1 MFLYD
6 ARLEPSH
13 SSVKRGILAATNLGS
28 ACAVVANITA
38 QIESEFLP
46 PWLSCPQK
54 AYETRWQQWTSSLKS
69 AWGLWNYF
77 ALHSPFTFF
86 VTSFKSWLLRCVINV
101 YVFGCSSVAPC
112 EQSFLLCSWMRRRKK
127 EAQPEPRQTFWSRRS
142 PNFWTSQSC
151 FLSSNWFIR
160 VWVSVC

>member
-1 MFLYD
+1 MLLYD

-54 AYETRWQQWTSSLKS
+54 ADETRWQQWTSSLKS
-69 AWGLWNYF
+69 AWLVTLFRF
-77 ALHSPFTFF
+77 AQSVSCQRQKRTEVLLMNRIFQSP
-86 VTSFKSWLLRCVINV
+86 R
-101 YVFGCSSVAPC
+101 APGD
-112 EQSFLLCSWMRRRKK
+112 
-127 EAQPEPRQTFWSRRS
+127 
-142 PNFWTSQSC
+142 
-151 FLSSNWFIR
+151 
-160 VWVSVC
+160 

>member
-38 QIESEFLP
+38 QTESEFLP

-54 AYETRWQQWTSSLKS
+54 PYKTRWQQWTSSLKS
-69 AWGLWNYF
+69 AWCLLHYF
-77 ALHSPFTFF
+77 PLHSPFSADDKKEQKFSNRRERLEINNKHSHLAWRFSLGT
-86 VTSFKSWLLRCVINV
+86 VIDSLITHMPRIV
-101 YVFGCSSVAPC
+101 CAKWHK
-112 EQSFLLCSWMRRRKK
+112 EFLLFGETK
-127 EAQPEPRQTFWSRRS
+127 A
-142 PNFWTSQSC
+142 
-151 FLSSNWFIR
+151 L
-160 VWVSVC
+160 

>member
-38 QIESEFLP
+38 QTETEFLP

-54 AYETRWQQWTSSLKS
+54 PYKTRWQQWTSSLKS
-69 AWGLWNYF
+69 AWCLLHYF
-77 ALHSPFTFF
+77 PLHSPFSADDKKEQKFCLWTEFSNRRERLEISNKHSHLARRF
-86 VTSFKSWLLRCVINV
+86 SLGTVIDSLITHMPRIV
-101 YVFGCSSVAPC
+101 CAKWHK
-112 EQSFLLCSWMRRRKK
+112 EFLLFGETK
-127 EAQPEPRQTFWSRRS
+127 A
-142 PNFWTSQSC
+142 
-151 FLSSNWFIR
+151 L
-160 VWVSVC
+160 